1 MDLSQIF
8 LTQLIDPFRIALAIG
23 LVITMMRTRAQTGTW
38 LPLAAGTVFVA
49 IILPT
54 TRGVARSDLPAHVG
68 LGLLS
73 TGLIVVLCA
82 VLAHLVE
89 RGRRR

>member
-38 LPLAAGTVFVA
+38 LPLAAGIVFVA

-54 TRGVARSDLPAHVG
+54 TRSVARADLAAHVG
-68 LGLLS
+68 LGLFS
-73 TGLIVVLCA
+73 TGLIVALCA
-82 VLAHLVE
+82 LLAHLVE
-89 RGRRR
+89 RNRRR